1 MKVLG
6 TSSQGNPIVEIEER
20 DLDVVRDAA
29 TVLNAMITAR
39 GLCAA
44 VPVGPSQ
51 AAPRAVVK
59 PDTMRAFR
67 VKPIAAPTNDA
78 DQKPNAKCATCGK
91 PFRRRTSEK
100 VCLACR
106 VAGAPKASGA
116 KVTVIPPKPVTQ
128 RQALSSS
135 DPLDTV
141 NRMANQ
147 TRREDA
153 GE

>member
-20 DLDVVRDAA
+20 DLYVVRDAA
-29 TVLNAMITAR
+29 TVLNAMLAACGVATA
-39 GLCAA
+39 A
-44 VPVGPSQ
+44 PVGPSQ
-51 AAPRAVVK
+51 AAPRAAVK

-67 VKPIAAPTNDA
+67 VKPIAAPANDA
-78 DQKPNAKCATCGK
+78 NQKPNAKCATCGK

-106 VAGAPKASGA
+106 VAGAPKAAA

-128 RQALSSS
+128 RPTLSSG
-135 DPLDTV
+135 DPLETV

-147 TRREDA
+147 ARREDA